1 MGSITKEHNLGT
13 DGRQPHDHCLS
24 SADTSGMDLR
34 TLKKDYHHRIFVNRS
49 LGLEKIKCFGFDMD
63 YTLAMYRS
71 PDYEE
76 LGFELLLD
84 RLVSIGYPHEI
95 LTYKYDPNFP
105 TRGLVFDSLYGNLL
119 KVDANGNVLVCTH
132 GFRFLKGAEI
142 WIKYPNKFIQRDDTK
157 RYHILNTLFNL
168 SETYLYA
175 CLVDFFTDCPRYV
188 NYDTGYRHGNLF
200 MSYKSMFQDV
210 REAMDYMH
218 DSGVLKEKT
227 LKDLNK
233 YVLKDERI
241 HLLLNRLREVGKV
254 FLATNSD
261 YKYTNAIMSYLF
273 DDGIE
278 DKYDPKKKIWR
289 SYFDLIV
296 VDTRKPLFFAEGTVL
311 RQVNTDNGKLRIG
324 TYTGPHQHC
333 AVYSGGSS
341 DIVCDLLG
349 VKGKDILYVGDHIFG
364 DILKSKKRQGWRTF
378 LVVPEL
384 AKELNIWTEKSELFN
399 ELKSLDIF
407 LGQIYEH
414 IDSGSCEQTNISSI
428 QKKIQKI
435 TQEMDLCY
443 GKMGSLFR
451 SGSRQ
456 TLFSSQLI
464 RYADLYAASFLNLL
478 YYSFSYVF
486 RALPVLMPHESTMD
500 YVSVDGADA
509 SKVLGQ
515 HLKYIKREHVQDDW
529 LQLVNTARLSLHDSP
544 ALKPETERNP
554 PSVMLY

>member
-1 MGSITKEHNLGT
+1 MGSISKEHNVGT
-13 DGRQPHDHCLS
+13 DGRQLNDHHLNS
-24 SADTSGMDLR
+24 TNINGVDLP
-34 TLKKDYHHRIFVNRS
+34 TLKRDYHHRIFVNRS

-95 LTYKYDPNFP
+95 LEYKYDPNFP

-119 KVDANGNVLVCTH
+119 KVDSNGNVLVCTH

-142 WIKYPNKFIQRDDTK
+142 WVKYPNKFIQRDDTK
-157 RYHILNTLFNL
+157 RYHVLNTLFNL

-210 REAMDYMH
+210 RDAMDYMH

-233 YVLKDERI
+233 YVLKDDRI
-241 HLLLNRLREVGKV
+241 PVLLNHLREVGKV

-273 DDGIE
+273 DDGID
-278 DKYDPKKKIWR
+278 DKYDPKKTTWR

-333 AVYSGGSS
+333 AVYSG
-341 DIVCDLLG
+341 
-349 VKGKDILYVGDHIFG
+349 
-364 DILKSKKRQGWRTF
+364 
-378 LVVPEL
+378 
-384 AKELNIWTEKSELFN
+384 ELFN

-407 LGQIYEH
+407 LGQLQQH
-414 IDSGSCEQTNISSI
+414 IDSGSSEQPNISSI
-428 QKKIQKI
+428 QKQIQKI
-435 TQEMDLCY
+435 TQEMDMCY

-456 TLFSSQLI
+456 TLFSSQLM

-478 YYSFSYVF
+478 YYPFSYVF
-486 RALPVLMPHESTMD
+486 RALPVLMPHESTVEH
-500 YVSVDGADA
+500 VSVDGADA
-509 SKVLGQ
+509 NKVLGQ
-515 HLKYIKREHVQDDW
+515 HLKFIKREHLQDDW
-529 LQLVNTARLSLHDSP
+529 LQVVNTARLSLEDSP
-544 ALKPETERNP
+544 ALRPETERKP